1 MFGTQKRR
9 RRTTQR
15 RVGIVVFEFH
25 ELFDRFIVRKF
36 FDLFVRLVVRP
47 AVEFLQQEG
56 GHRAG
61 LVLHEELE
69 SGVQVQ
75 DLTVVDDGGGST
87 GSDVSRKIVD
97 AIVGF
102 VVVNL

>member
-9 RRTTQR
+9 RRSTQR
-15 RVGIVVFEFH
+15 RVGIVVLELH
-25 ELFDRFIVRKF
+25 ELFNRFFVRKF
-36 FDLFVRLVVRP
+36 FDLFVRLIVRP

-56 GHRAG
+56 WHRAG

-69 SGVQVQ
+69 SSVQVQ
-75 DLTVVDDGGGST
+75 DLTVVDDGGST